1 MEKKVGFCVI
11 YRSRLRPGS
20 ERSFKQSW
28 SRMTE
33 AIREHRGGLGSRLMA
48 DSIEERLPPILMET
62 KSDLLV
68 SP

>member
-11 YRSRLRPGS
+11 YRFRVGPGS
-20 ERSFKQSW
+20 ERSFKQGW

-33 AIREHRGGLGSRLMA
+33 AIRERGGGLGSRMMA
-48 DSIEERLPPILMET
+48 DSIEERLPPILMEA